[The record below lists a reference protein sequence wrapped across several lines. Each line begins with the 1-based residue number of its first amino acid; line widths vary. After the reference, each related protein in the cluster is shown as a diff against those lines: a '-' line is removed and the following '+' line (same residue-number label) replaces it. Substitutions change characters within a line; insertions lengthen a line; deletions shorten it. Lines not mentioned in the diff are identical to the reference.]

1 MAMAGGP
8 MHHEYHGLTGHA
20 LAPPYRGRPHD
31 RERKD
36 CFLETVLGAPKAA
49 VNQEPYLNTGVL
61 QRPKRPAPASE
72 HGMQAPSQVDDV
84 HFDEEEDSLSPTDQL
99 DLAPRMMMRG
109 CETKTRFSGSG
120 IFASLV
126 AQVCPPLPSFHSLTM
141 AQNTE
146 ADIFTV
152 SGYKIICRGD
162 QALYPGFRATSAG
175 PEKD

>member
-1 MAMAGGP
+1 
-8 MHHEYHGLTGHA
+8 MHHQYHGLSGHA

-49 VNQEPYLNTGVL
+49 VNQETYLDTGVL
-61 QRPKRPAPASE
+61 QRPKRPAPVSE
-72 HGMQAPSQVDDV
+72 HGLRARSQVDDV
-84 HFDEEEDSLSPTDQL
+84 HIDEEEDPLSPTDQL
-99 DLAPRMMMRG
+99 DLAPRMLMRG
-109 CETKTRFSGSG
+109 RETKTRFSGSG

-126 AQVCPPLPSFHSLTM
+126 AQVCPPLQSPF
-141 AQNTE
+141 ANNDNQNTD

-152 SGYKIICRGD
+152 SGYKIVCRGD